1 MIHSEA
7 LAAAFARFPTL
18 TTDRCLLRAI
28 TPADTAALFEL
39 ESDPQVTRYL
49 GRAPMPSLEA
59 TARRIESFRTQFDTR
74 QALQWGVV
82 PRPDGPLIGTCVFWH
97 LRPAHYRA
105 EIGYMLSPAWWGQGV
120 MSEVVAAVLDFGF
133 ATMGLHSVD
142 AQIDPANAASRRLL
156 EKLGFVQE
164 AYFREDYFHPVEQRF
179 TDTAIFSLLVSGW
192 RTR

>member
-1 MIHSEA
+1 MTRVEA

-18 TTDRCLLRAI
+18 TTDRFVLRSI
-28 TPADTAALFEL
+28 TPDDTAALFEL

-49 GRAPMPSLEA
+49 GRAPMPSLDA
-59 TARRIESFRTQFDTR
+59 TARRIDSFRTQFETH
-74 QALQWGVV
+74 QAIQWGVA

-97 LRPAHYRA
+97 LRPAHFRA

-120 MSEVVAAVLDFGF
+120 MVEVVSAVLAFGF
-133 ATMGLHSVD
+133 STMALHSVD
-142 AQIDPANAASRRLL
+142 AQIDPDNVASRRLL

-179 TDTAIFSLLVSGW
+179 TDTAIFSLLVSDW
-192 RTR
+192 RAR